1 MRTKRGLQSYEV
13 RENRGVYESLDN
25 DNDNESYS
33 ANSANPFLDRLV

>member
-25 DNDNESYS
+25 DNESYS
-33 ANSANPFLDRLV
+33 DNSANPFLDRLV